1 MKGTRELN
9 GQLTPTKSEDD
20 VRTFTLSF
28 SSEEPVRRWFGDEIL
43 AHDEASVN
51 LDRLRNLGTVL
62 YNHDKNAVVGRITKA
77 WVANGRGQAEIE
89 FDTDEFSEKIRQKVR
104 SGSLKGVSVGYIV
117 NRFEE
122 LYPEQTSKDGRFKG
136 PASIAREWT
145 PYEISIVA
153 IPADPTVGVGRDLDS
168 VLDSPRAQY
177 ETMARMLRYNENLQ
191 RR

>member
-1 MKGTRELN
+1 MGTRALN
-9 GQLTPTKSEDD
+9 GEIRPTKNEDD
-20 VRTFTLSF
+20 TRTFTLSF
-28 SSEEPVRRWFGDEIL
+28 SSEAPVKRWFGDEIL
-43 AHDEASVN
+43 AHDDQSVK
-51 LDRLRNLGTVL
+51 LDRLRELGTVL
-62 YNHDKNAVVGRITKA
+62 YNHDKNAVVGKVTNV

-104 SGSLKGVSVGYIV
+104 SGSLKGVSVGYVV

-122 LYPEQTSKDGRFKG
+122 LYPGQTSTDGRFKG

-153 IPADPTVGVGRDLDS
+153 IPADPTVGVGRDLEAAM
-168 VLDSPRAQY
+168 DSPRAQY
-177 ETMARMLRYNENLQ
+177 ETMVRALRYNENLQ